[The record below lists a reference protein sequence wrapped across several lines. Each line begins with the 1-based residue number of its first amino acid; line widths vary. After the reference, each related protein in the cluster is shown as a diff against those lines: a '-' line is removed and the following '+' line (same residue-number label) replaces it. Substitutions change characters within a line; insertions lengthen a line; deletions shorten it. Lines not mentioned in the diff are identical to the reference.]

1 MLYDFRVLVSREDR
15 QHDQKGD
22 QLDDHCPIDRYD
34 ARVGSQEKHLLLLR
48 RWDVREE
55 HEAEGEIDEVHRLNQ
70 ADDREEP
77 GHHPSPRLWLPRDPT
92 DEGVSSE
99 AVTEGGADR
108 AQPYGEAERYN
119 GAGENE
125 SLVC

>member
-34 ARVGSQEKHLLLLR
+34 ARLGSQEKHLLLLR

-55 HEAEGEIDEVHRLNQ
+55 HDAEGEIVEVHRLDQDAHTN
-70 ADDREEP
+70 EP
-77 GHHPSPRLWLPRDPT
+77 RQHPSLHLALPCTPT
-92 DEGVSSE
+92 D
-99 AVTEGGADR
+99 ALLATTA
-108 AQPYGEAERYN
+108 
-119 GAGENE
+119 
-125 SLVC
+125 